1 MKVSARKRRNLKMA
15 VRMGRIHEASMKAP
29 PPKKGREMLR
39 EVLRLHLI
47 SHASMKA
54 LPNRKGNA
62 SDSGSLTQNQSP
74 Q

>member
-1 MKVSARKRRNLKMA
+1 
-15 VRMGRIHEASMKAP
+15 
-29 PPKKGREMLR
+29 MLR

>member
-29 PPKKGREMLR
+29 PQKRREMFR
-39 EVLRLHLI
+39 EVLLLHLF
-47 SHASMKA
+47 SHPSMKA
-54 LPNRKGNA
+54 LSNRKGNA